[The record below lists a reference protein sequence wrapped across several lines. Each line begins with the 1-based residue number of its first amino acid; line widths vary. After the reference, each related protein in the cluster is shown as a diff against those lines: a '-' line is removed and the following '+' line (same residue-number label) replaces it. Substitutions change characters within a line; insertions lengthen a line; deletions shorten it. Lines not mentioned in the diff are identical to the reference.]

1 MVVLSKLEIKPRT
14 PTPPLRGT
22 TQWNPKT
29 PSNAAEI
36 EAQSTLLRDRI
47 RKHQGSSPSPI
58 IEMVEQLRKGTEI
71 ILHSQTLLAARVVQ
85 LEASNKAASERKS
98 RKKRRIQNGG
108 DLSKQE
114 AEDLTAQLDVRAQVE
129 GEMRE
134 SRARTSVG
142 KQRKSH
148 CRRCGETGHNSR
160 TCK

>member
-1 MVVLSKLEIKPRT
+1 
-14 PTPPLRGT
+14 
-22 TQWNPKT
+22 
-29 PSNAAEI
+29 
-36 EAQSTLLRDRI
+36 TLLRDRI

-114 AEDLTAQLDVRAQVE
+114 AEELIAQLDVE